1 MLSNFRLKIGI
12 CFLLIISSV
21 LSACETSQDEGI
33 SSESNNPKKT
43 ETHSR
48 KKILDSEDPVYEE
61 TGGLYT
67 EEDIENVNH
76 RKCQH
81 KM

>member
-21 LSACETSQDEGI
+21 LSACGTSQDEGI
-33 SSESNNPKKT
+33 SSESNNPKK
-43 ETHSR
+43 R
-48 KKILDSEDPVYEE
+48 KPIQGKKFLIAKTLFMRKLVVCTQKRILKM
-61 TGGLYT
+61 L
-67 EEDIENVNH
+67 NH